1 MKFVTFLNSGCI
13 DICKNM
19 LKSAELVG
27 IDLDDFYIACLDENS
42 YENLKQYKNAY
53 LYVDQEI
60 TEYQDW
66 SFSEESK
73 FRSIVQYKWKI
84 IEETYSKHKDLCWV
98 DTDIVFK
105 ENPTSYLKSFDK
117 MSFQCDLPGSLICT
131 GFMKFDDTEV
141 CNHLISVCASY
152 DGQDDQLIFN
162 HFSKEYSDYFILLNE
177 DLFPNGNSYYN
188 LGKKDKAMIVHNNWM
203 VGIELKIDRFKEEGL
218 WFI

>member
-66 SFSEESK
+66 SFSEE
-73 FRSIVQYKWKI
+73 
-84 IEETYSKHKDLCWV
+84 
-98 DTDIVFK
+98 
-105 ENPTSYLKSFDK
+105 
-117 MSFQCDLPGSLICT
+117 
-131 GFMKFDDTEV
+131 
-141 CNHLISVCASY
+141 
-152 DGQDDQLIFN
+152 
-162 HFSKEYSDYFILLNE
+162 
-177 DLFPNGNSYYN
+177 
-188 LGKKDKAMIVHNNWM
+188 
-203 VGIELKIDRFKEEGL
+203 
-218 WFI
+218 